1 MDLQSIKN
9 RFGIIGNSPALN
21 FALDT
26 AVQVSAT
33 DLTVLIVGESGV
45 GKEVFSQI
53 IHALSS
59 RKHNPFIAVNCGA
72 IPEGTIDS
80 ELFGHE
86 KGSFT
91 GAVDSRKGYFET
103 VSGGTIFLDEI
114 GEMPLGTQARLLRV
128 LETGEFI
135 RVGSSK
141 VQKTDVRVIAATN
154 RELLEFTEKGKFRQD
169 LYYRLST
176 VPIRVPALRDR
187 KEDIPLL
194 FRKFVVDFAERYK
207 TIPVQLDE
215 EAKNLLVSYPFPG
228 NVRELKNLAEQIS
241 VLSGQQL
248 LNAVNLRRFLPER
261 NQNRMPVLAHQQPAQ
276 GDFANEREILYKLFF
291 DMKKDVTEL
300 KKMFVEILQNPS
312 LAPHAMDFTN
322 ESLMKEYHPLNSGN
336 ELQPPAIIQ
345 QNMAGQHTFNQPV
358 QNSLQPVV
366 LHNEDIQHH
375 VEVEESLNIM
385 DKEKELIIKA
395 LKKHKGKRKDA
406 SSDLGISERTLYR
419 KLKEYDIEDL

>member
-9 RFGIIGNSPALN
+9 RFNIIGNAPALN
-21 FALDT
+21 HALNT
-26 AVQVSAT
+26 AVQVAAT

-53 IHALSS
+53 IHTLSA

-103 VSGGTIFLDEI
+103 VSGGTIFLDE
-114 GEMPLGTQARLLRV
+114 MPIGTQARLLRV

-154 RELLEFTEKGKFRQD
+154 RELLEFTQKGRFRED

-176 VPIRVPALRDR
+176 VPIRVPSLRDR
-187 KEDIPLL
+187 KEDISLL

-207 TIPVQLDE
+207 TTPVQLDE
-215 EAKNLLVSYPFPG
+215 EAKAILINHQWQG
-228 NVRELKNLAEQIS
+228 NVRELKNIAEQIS
-241 VLSGQQL
+241 VLSNTNL
-248 LNAVNLRRFLPER
+248 INASALQGFLPD
-261 NQNRMPVLAHQQPAQ
+261 QSKFSRMPVLAGQNQ
-276 GDFANEREILYKLFF
+276 GSEFANEREILYKLFF

-312 LAPHAMDFTN
+312 LAGTAANFTRESILQDFTN
-322 ESLMKEYHPLNSGN
+322 HEVDNNPQHFIAPPNNST
-336 ELQPPAIIQ
+336 AV
-345 QNMAGQHTFNQPV
+345 QPV
-358 QNSLQPVV
+358 LLQENDM
-366 LHNEDIQHH
+366 HQH
-375 VEVEESLNIM
+375 EEIEESLNII
-385 DKEKELIIKA
+385 DKEKELILKA
-395 LKKHKGKRKDA
+395 LKKHKGKRRDA
-406 SSDLGISERTLYR
+406 SLDLGISERTLYR
-419 KLKEYDIEDL
+419 KLKEYDIED

>member
-1 MDLQSIKN
+1 MDIQSIKN
-9 RFGIIGNSPALN
+9 RFAIIGNSPALN
-21 FALDT
+21 YAL
-26 AVQVSAT
+26 QVASQVANT
-33 DLTVLIVGESGV
+33 DLTVLIFGESGV

-53 IHALSS
+53 IHALSG

-154 RELLEFTEKGKFRQD
+154 KDLLQLVQQHRFRED

-194 FRKFVVDFAERYK
+194 FRKFAVDFADRYK
-207 TIPVQLDE
+207 AAPVQLDE
-215 EAKNLLVSYPFPG
+215 EARNRLVNYPWPG
-228 NVRELKNLAEQIS
+228 NIRELKNIAEQMS
-241 VLSGQQL
+241 VLSMDKLVTNIQISK
-248 LNAVNLRRFLPER
+248 FLPESSS
-261 NQNRMPVLAHQQPAQ
+261 NRLPMLVNGSGQHN
-276 GDFANEREILYKLFF
+276 GEFNSEREILYKLFF

-300 KKMFVEILQNPS
+300 KRLFFELMQNPAITAQNPS
-312 LAPHAMDFTN
+312 FMNDV
-322 ESLMKEYHPLNSGN
+322 K
-336 ELQPPAIIQ
+336 ELQPAEPAPYY
-345 QNMAGQHTFNQPV
+345 APHPHPQPV
-358 QNSLQPVV
+358 QPVIM
-366 LHNEDIQHH
+366 HDEIHDH

-406 SSDLGISERTLYR
+406 ASDLGISERTLYR
-419 KLKEYDIEDL
+419 KLKEYNIEE

>member
-1 MDLQSIKN
+1 MIVLMDLQSIKN

-21 FALDT
+21 YAL
-26 AVQVSAT
+26 QVATQVANT
-33 DLTVLIVGESGV
+33 DLTVLIAGESGV
-45 GKEVFSQI
+45 GKEAFSHI
-53 IHALSS
+53 IHSLSA

-154 RELLEFTEKGKFRQD
+154 KDLLQLVQQHRFRED

-194 FRKFVVDFAERYK
+194 FRKFAVDFADRYK
-207 TIPVQLDE
+207 TAPVQLDE
-215 EAKNLLVSYPFPG
+215 EARNRLVNYPWPG
-228 NVRELKNLAEQIS
+228 NIRELKNIAEQMS
-241 VLSGQQL
+241 VLSMDKIVTNIQI
-248 LNAVNLRRFLPER
+248 NKFLPESST
-261 NQNRMPVLAHQQPAQ
+261 NRLPMLVNGSGQHSPEF
-276 GDFANEREILYKLFF
+276 GSEREILYKLFF

-300 KKMFVEILQNPS
+300 KRLFFELMQNPAVTAQNPS
-312 LAPHAMDFTN
+312 FINDV
-322 ESLMKEYHPLNSGN
+322 K
-336 ELQPPAIIQ
+336 ELQPAEAAPYYAPHPQPA
-345 QNMAGQHTFNQPV
+345 QPV
-358 QNSLQPVV
+358 IM
-366 LHNEDIQHH
+366 HDEIHDH

-406 SSDLGISERTLYR
+406 ATDLGISERTLYR
-419 KLKEYDIEDL
+419 KLKEYNIEE